1 MSKSLQRISEN
12 QQRSKRKESTA
23 VKEQKLLDAF
33 CDIRSHITLLHKE
46 QRHRQTDKIDQNHQH
61 DRADDR
67 ENHRNFHAILNSVNF
82 AGSEVLA
89 GVGRKCCAKSFKRL
103 CKDHQDLHSSIDCH
117 NGIGAEQVYWQ
128 IVVALIAGIA
138 AKEVVVSSCS
148 VLFGVQNITTT
159 DGMSTMVATLGA
171 LGFGAANAYAL
182 MVFCL
187 LYIPCTAT
195 IATIN
200 REVESKKLTA
210 LIIFF
215 QFAVAWVMSFLVYHI
230 GLLF

>member
-1 MSKSLQRISEN
+1 MADKFKLSRKAKKIILGACIGGVVVLTAGLFTYIHIADTNTLGRKISIYGMDV
-12 QQRSKRKESTA
+12 STLTA
-23 VKEQKLLDAF
+23 DKAEQKLLDAF

-117 NGIGAEQVYWQ
+117 NGIGAEQVYCTLEDNTSDCCDGKLQSHWH
-128 IVVALIAGIA
+128 
-138 AKEVVVSSCS
+138 
-148 VLFGVQNITTT
+148 T
-159 DGMSTMVATLGA
+159 DRKKPPAHGKVKPEI
-171 LGFGAANAYAL
+171 N
-182 MVFCL
+182 L
-187 LYIPCTAT
+187 L
-195 IATIN
+195 
-200 REVESKKLTA
+200 KL
-210 LIIFF
+210 
-215 QFAVAWVMSFLVYHI
+215 
-230 GLLF
+230 

>member
-1 MSKSLQRISEN
+1 MQNNRNLCLGESKGLPHESWNSHLCCFRYLMGIIKLWSFRICNRYFKQLWIYHRESSCSSLCTSRTRI
-12 QQRSKRKESTA
+12 
-23 VKEQKLLDAF
+23 L
-33 CDIRSHITLLHKE
+33 
-46 QRHRQTDKIDQNHQH
+46 
-61 DRADDR
+61 ADCR
-67 ENHRNFHAILNSVNF
+67 
-82 AGSEVLA
+82 
-89 GVGRKCCAKSFKRL
+89 C
-103 CKDHQDLHSSIDCH
+103 
-117 NGIGAEQVYWQ
+117 
-128 IVVALIAGIA
+128 LIAGIA